1 MFSYLYPISPYNS
14 TMIIANS
21 VPFPTNISSVYNE
34 NCSIFI
40 REIYYSLQFK
50 TTEKNEVTILHVRKN
65 DNLPLAPDFAG
76 EIPRKKAKEIST
88 AIFLLTELASPPFY
102 KVRREKQA
110 NFLTFDKF
118 N

>member
-1 MFSYLYPISPYNS
+1 
-14 TMIIANS
+14 MIIANS

-34 NCSIFI
+34 NWPIFI

-50 TTEKNEVTILHVRKN
+50 TTEKNEVTILVFEKMIIY
-65 DNLPLAPDFAG
+65 PFAPDFAE

-88 AIFLLTELASPPFY
+88 AIFLLTELVSPPFY

-110 NFLTFDKF
+110 NFLAFDKF

>member
-1 MFSYLYPISPYNS
+1 MFSDLYPISPYNS

-50 TTEKNEVTILHVRKN
+50 TTEKNEVTILMFEKMIIYLLLLISPEKYLERKQK
-65 DNLPLAPDFAG
+65 
-76 EIPRKKAKEIST
+76 RYQR
-88 AIFLLTELASPPFY
+88 PFS
-102 KVRREKQA
+102 
-110 NFLTFDKF
+110 F
-118 N
+118 